1 MQRFI
6 HHKPPRLEPPM
17 TRARLVALS
26 VLLTA
31 TAAAHAG
38 EIYTKLG
45 FPGLMLGFAQ
55 PINSQFGLRA
65 DLATLGDRDDRYN
78 EEGIAYDGALK
89 TTRLALLADWHPMG
103 GSFRLTA
110 GLTSNQYK
118 LDLRASGAGGTLTI
132 GNTTYTTTAADQFR
146 VLVKFP
152 STAPYLG
159 VGWGHGLGQGF
170 RWSFDIG
177 ASIGRAKVSYEITGP
192 AASTVSQ
199 NDIDAELAELRDGV
213 GKVRAVPQLT
223 FGVGWS
229 F

>member
-1 MQRFI
+1 MS
-6 HHKPPRLEPPM
+6 L
-17 TRARLVALS
+17 ARLAALS
-26 VLLTA
+26 ALLTA
-31 TAAAHAG
+31 TGVAHAG

-55 PINSQFGLRA
+55 PINSEFGLRA
-65 DLATLGDRDDRYN
+65 DVATLGDHDDRYN
-78 EEGIAYDGALK
+78 EEGIAYDGTLK
-89 TTRLALLADWHPMG
+89 TTRLALLADWFPMG
-103 GSFRLTA
+103 GRFRLTA

-152 STAPYLG
+152 STTPYLG
-159 VGWGHGLGQGF
+159 IGWGHGQGQGF
-170 RWSFDIG
+170 RWSFDLG

-192 AASTVSQ
+192 AAGAVSQ

-213 GKVRAVPQLT
+213 GKVRAVPQAT
-223 FGVGWS
+223 FGFGWS